1 MKTAIK
7 RMQNDLESLIFLQP
21 YTVTLQGIIIRSYAN
36 EEDIPNEIR
45 YWKPKVN
52 KSLI

>member
-7 RMQNDLESLIFLQP
+7 RMENDHESIIFLQP
-21 YTVTLQGIIIRSYAN
+21 YTVTLQKIIVRSYAN

-45 YWKPKVN
+45 EWKPKVKN
-52 KSLI
+52 P